1 VIELFRYQR
10 EDGREPVTE
19 WLESIRDK
27 TAQARIRVRLRHL
40 QAGNFGDC
48 QPVGNG
54 VLELRVHVGAG
65 YRVYCGRR
73 GERVVIL
80 LCGGDKRSQAR
91 DIQTAK
97 MYWADWKRR
106 QE

>member
-1 VIELFRYQR
+1 MIELLRFQR

-27 TAQARIRVRLRHL
+27 TAQARIRVRLRQL
-40 QAGNFGDC
+40 QAGNFGDSR
-48 QPVGNG
+48 PVGDG

-80 LCGGDKRSQAR
+80 LCRGDKPSQAR

-97 MYWADWKRR
+97 VYWADWKRR

>member
-54 VLELRVHVGAG
+54 VLELRVHLGAG
-65 YRVYCGRR
+65 YRVYFGRR

-80 LCGGDKRSQAR
+80 LCGGDKRSQGR

-97 MYWADWKRR
+97 VYWTDWKRR

>member
-1 VIELFRYQR
+1 MIELFRYQR

-54 VLELRVHVGAG
+54 VLELRVHLGAG
-65 YRVYCGRR
+65 YRVYFGRR

-97 MYWADWKRR
+97 VYWTDWKRR

>member
-1 VIELFRYQR
+1 MIELFRYQR

-27 TAQARIRVRLRHL
+27 TAQARIRVRLRQL

-48 QPVGNG
+48 QSVGNG
-54 VLELRVHVGAG
+54 VLELRIHVGAG
-65 YRVYCGRR
+65 YRVYLGRR
-73 GERVVIL
+73 GEKLVIL

-97 MYWADWKRR
+97 VYWAEWKRR